1 MTRSTGILP
10 ALLLPILALGQ
21 GGDQQVRAKAD
32 QLFAE
37 QRFAE
42 AMPLYSQ
49 LVSLSPSDRA
59 LNYRFGA
66 CLLFGSADK
75 EPAVGHLKFATEAP
89 DTDPIAW
96 YWLGRAY
103 HLNYRF
109 KEAQVAYQRFLGTAD
124 KKLLAQWPVEALQRQ
139 CRNGEK
145 LLSNLKE
152 INVRS
157 KVEVADA
164 DFFRF
169 YELSDIGGRLVVLPD
184 ELKTSLDKKRK
195 HRSLVYLPQRN
206 GPIYFSS
213 YGKDGATGLDIY
225 RTELLPD
232 GTYAVPAKLAGYINT
247 DQDEDFPFMHPDGR
261 TFYFCSKGHN
271 SMGGYDVFR
280 ASYDRGLDAFG
291 RPENLDFAISTPDD
305 DILYI
310 VDAEQKEACFASGRD
325 SKQGM
330 LHVYRVGTAQA
341 PVMIT
346 AFKGTYAST
355 IDKDDRKARIVVED
369 MLTQEQVADVRTDI
383 NGNYVLSVPRAGRYR
398 YRVECG
404 PTGKTHGGVVE
415 VPKADGPRAYRQ
427 ELILDRKGDLEQLTI
442 RNYFDAPL
450 SEDMVALALDEIK
463 RRARLDVS
471 TREVVADRPAPGPQQ
486 PERDLLTRAGF
497 TGDVDEARAVQLAK
511 EDARELEAQAL
522 DQQAMAAEAFTLAL
536 DAANEA
542 EKATAKA
549 DELLQRAAAASE
561 DEAQRNALMTE
572 AAVQRQRAREATL
585 RARAAH
591 NTGTALAASSLTTRQ
606 KAAEAAKLSADL
618 NTAIE
623 AKQDDRA
630 LTHLQALKKRLDEKS
645 KADAASDPAEQARRQ
660 LAEQEKEA
668 ARQMA
673 IAKAKRDEENEV
685 ADQVARLKRERDEA
699 RSKPKKEEV
708 ERRLTEL
715 EQQQRYLREETQ
727 AAVRKA
733 EAAERQTAIA
743 RGQASLTRHLAQ
755 TSERG
760 AASELSPEQVQQ
772 LGLRIS
778 GTDQRAAALAIDERY
793 DAMVLAERPQVE
805 ARAFDWDLVSA
816 AQAIGEH
823 RAATQAMDRSGA
835 NDAQR
840 ASGRQVPAP
849 QAKGDEAA
857 LRQAKVE
864 QPPDTAG
871 REERLAEQAPEQPA
885 ADEDRTA
892 DPIGA
897 EASAADATVPVSNQA
912 TEARGNATQVGNA
925 LRSGNAAQPD
935 GAGQNANAAQAS
947 DAAQTGNAA
956 QQGAASLPGTEQ
968 TASTQAGTNVSSRST
983 AGVEASRPIAAKGGE
998 ANSPDE
1004 TVAITADQNFM
1015 LENERAELAQLA
1027 SAERDRAKRQE
1038 LQQRIAAIDERLAQA
1053 DAMAGAP
1060 ETEPA
1065 LEADMSRPLIT
1076 FTASAKEDEIVAQVY
1091 RDYAADLMR
1100 AERMADADARADA
1113 INGIELMLADSLRA
1127 EMQRQVAVLQLAP
1140 QQAEEV
1146 LPRVDRL
1153 RRMREEHLARGE
1165 QALAQRQY
1173 ELAGANAAPAP
1184 VRMADQPTAATSDRI
1199 NERYVAIDRYA
1210 RNVYGSKVE
1219 HRSRAKGVDDAV
1231 AFLQADQARIE
1242 ELSARIDSMERQ
1254 LAGMPLGK
1262 ESDRLRKKADQ
1273 LIDERY
1279 IIRTDMGQRSAFLMR
1294 EEWKAA
1300 ADSLKKVE
1308 AASTRKGLSPDEPLL
1323 RMAKEY
1329 GTEAKDLFDG
1339 AAQLRKRADRSEDI
1353 VLRDSLYRR
1362 AYRDELLAL
1371 QAMDRAITVQNH
1383 LASDGLV
1390 RGEQLTYEE
1399 VAARVLRL
1407 DAQPAEPLMAQ
1418 QAAAE
1423 AVRSES
1429 LEAGVTQQPQA
1440 PGPSEAL
1447 EAQPQAPVVAGT
1459 EPVVQQQ
1466 TTEARGVGD
1475 QRTAQREARLEQAT
1489 WLTVAQRAE
1498 ERAPAASTGNPA
1510 HRSTAAAPGTGA
1522 AEPAAVSRDVSP
1534 AAEQT
1539 IAQAEGRLKEKDRVP
1554 AGLYERFLTG
1564 ESVELSP
1571 GALDADSDPDLLAIR
1586 SEEKL
1591 REAQAL
1597 EQRSQQAAD
1606 RANAMADSALSARR
1620 RDRERLTLLSV
1631 RERSLSDS
1639 LHTASVKAGAEAAEL
1654 LTMSLEA
1661 EKVARL
1667 RDRLVKY
1674 YYLTPEEQR
1683 LTLLDGDASR
1693 FFQAKALAM
1702 EQLQASE
1709 DASGAARSNREV
1721 ALVLR
1726 QQARAA
1732 EREAVNGRLPAAE
1745 ATSKALL
1752 LDARALQLELRAD
1765 SLDNVAS
1772 RLRGAAGINE
1782 AQAGVMLQAMPAERS
1797 SELMAL
1803 EQRAR
1808 RNEALLA
1815 QLRDQAAPA
1824 RVQAAVRLD
1833 RPTIRPAQ
1841 SGQANAGASV
1851 ATDQPAF
1858 RAADSGEP
1866 AARPE
1871 PARPA
1876 EGIGT
1881 APMADQA
1888 RGVDVLPFRMPDEL
1902 VEDIFTLNAPT
1913 ARREAPIPMDVELPS
1928 GIVFKVQIGAFRNQ
1942 VPQEAFS
1949 DMTPVMGESVGNGLV
1964 RYTAGLFTG
1973 FDGAAAAK
1981 DLVRERGYRDAFVVA
1996 YRDGKRI
2003 PLGEAMRAT
2012 QQSSATAQAPIR
2024 MRGVSEEPA
2033 PRVAESAV
2041 AAAPPAMVIKQPV
2054 AAGQPAAEAEDAAAI
2069 LARYPASAQQILESF
2084 APAPEATAYY
2094 NVPGAAPAMQVEAI
2108 KGLFFTVQVGV
2119 YSRPVPLDKLFNIT
2133 PLNSELTESAKVRY
2147 TTGRYRDLDG
2157 ARARKDE
2164 AVGLG
2169 VKDAFITAYLNGRRI
2184 PVREATALLQQFGP
2198 AILAQP

>member
-1 MTRSTGILP
+1 MTRSTGILL
-10 ALLLPILALGQ
+10 ALFLPILALGQ

-49 LVSLSPSDRA
+49 LVSLNPSDRA

-152 INVRS
+152 ITVRS

-169 YELSDIGGRLVVLPD
+169 YELADIGGRLVVLPD

-232 GTYAVPAKLAGYINT
+232 GTYAAPVKLAGYINT
-247 DQDEDFPFMHPDGR
+247 DQDEDYPFMHPDGK

-310 VDAEQKEACFASGRD
+310 VDAEQKEACFASGRN

-355 IDKDDRKARIVVED
+355 IDKNDRKARIVVED
-369 MLTQEQVADVRTDI
+369 MLSQEQVADVRTDI

-404 PTGKTHGGVVE
+404 PSGKTHGGVVE

-442 RNYFDAPL
+442 RNYFDDPL

-471 TREVVADRPAPGPQQ
+471 AREVVAQQPPPSAQQ

-497 TGDVDEARAVQLAK
+497 TGDMDEAKAVQAAK

-522 DQQAMAAEAFTLAL
+522 DQQAMAAEAFALAL

-549 DELLQRAAAASE
+549 DELVKRAASAGE
-561 DEAQRNALMTE
+561 DEAQHNALMTE

-591 NTGTALAASSLTTRQ
+591 NTGTALAAGSLTTRQ

-618 NTAIE
+618 SAAIA
-623 AKQDDRA
+623 AKQDERA
-630 LTHLQALKKRLDEKS
+630 LTQLQALKRRMDEKS
-645 KADAASDPAEQARRQ
+645 RTSTASEPAEQARRQ

-685 ADQVARLKRERDEA
+685 ADQIARLKRERDEA
-699 RSKPKKEEV
+699 RSKPKKEEA
-708 ERRLTEL
+708 ERRITEL
-715 EQQQRYLREETQ
+715 EQQQRYLREETR

-743 RGQASLTRHLAQ
+743 RGQASLTSHLSR
-755 TSERG
+755 TTERG
-760 AASELSPEQVQQ
+760 AGTELTAQQVEQ

-793 DAMVLAERPQVE
+793 DAMALAERPQAE

-816 AQAIGEH
+816 AQAIGEQ
-823 RAATQAMDRSGA
+823 RTATQAMDRSGA

-857 LRQAKVE
+857 LRQSKVE
-864 QPPDTAG
+864 QPPATAG
-871 REERLAEQAPEQPA
+871 HEERLAEQAPEQPA
-885 ADEDRTA
+885 ASEDRTA
-892 DPIGA
+892 SANSTGRAVNASGTQP
-897 EASAADATVPVSNQA
+897 SAAQQAASSIGQDAA
-912 TEARGNATQVGNA
+912 ARA
-925 LRSGNAAQPD
+925 NAAQPVS
-935 GAGQNANAAQAS
+935 AGQQAAGSRQGSEPAAAATNAARTSNGA
-947 DAAQTGNAA
+947 DAGGAEAA
-956 QQGAASLPGTEQ
+956 RRS
-968 TASTQAGTNVSSRST
+968 STNGS
-983 AGVEASRPIAAKGGE
+983 GE
-998 ANSPDE
+998 AA
-1004 TVAITADQNFM
+1004 AITDDQRFV

-1027 SAERDRAKRQE
+1027 SAERDRGKRDQ
-1038 LQQRIAAIDERLAQA
+1038 LQQRIAAIDRRLAQA
-1053 DAMAGAP
+1053 DADAAAAAAEG
-1060 ETEPA
+1060 EPDV
-1065 LEADMSRPLIT
+1065 EVDMSRPVIA
-1076 FTASAKEDEIVAQVY
+1076 FPASAKEEEIVAQLY
-1091 RDYAADLMR
+1091 RDYAADIQR
-1100 AERMADADARADA
+1100 AERMNDADARADA

-1127 EMQRQVAVLQLAP
+1127 EMQRQVAVLQLSP

-1153 RRMREEHLARGE
+1153 RRLREEHLARGE
-1165 QALAQRQY
+1165 QVLAQRQA
-1173 ELAGANAAPAP
+1173 ELAGTNAPSAP
-1184 VRMADQPTAATSDRI
+1184 VRMADPPTAATSDRI

-1242 ELSARIDSMERQ
+1242 DLSTRIDSLEKQ

-1262 ESDRLRKKADQ
+1262 ESDKLRKKADQ

-1279 IIRTDMGQRSAFLMR
+1279 IIRTDLGQRSAFLMR

-1300 ADSLKKVE
+1300 ADSLKMVE
-1308 AASTRKGLSPDEPLL
+1308 AASARKGLSPDEPLV

-1329 GTEAKDLFDG
+1329 GTEAKGLFDG

-1362 AYRDELLAL
+1362 AYRDELRAL

-1383 LASDGLV
+1383 LASDGHK

-1399 VAARVLRL
+1399 VAARVLGL
-1407 DAQPAEPLMAQ
+1407 DAQPAQPWMAQ
-1418 QAAAE
+1418 QAAAG
-1423 AVRSES
+1423 AARSGS
-1429 LEAGVTQQPQA
+1429 REAGVKEQPQA
-1440 PGPSEAL
+1440 PDQSGASEA
-1447 EAQPQAPVVAGT
+1447 QRQASVVAGT
-1459 EPVVQQQ
+1459 EQVAQQQ
-1466 TTEARGVGD
+1466 PTEARGAEER
-1475 QRTAQREARLEQAT
+1475 RTAQREAQTEQAMGQSA
-1489 WLTVAQRAE
+1489 AQRAE
-1498 ERAPAASTGNPA
+1498 ERAPVAIAGNPA
-1510 HRSTAAAPGTGA
+1510 ARATAAAPGSGA
-1522 AEPAAVSRDVSP
+1522 AEPAAASRAASP

-1554 AGLYERFLTG
+1554 ARLYERFLTG
-1564 ESVELSP
+1564 ESVVLSP

-1586 SEEKL
+1586 SESKA
-1591 REAQAL
+1591 REAEEL

-1606 RANAMADSALSARR
+1606 RAAALADSAATARKR
-1620 RDRERLTLLSV
+1620 EKDRLMVLSV
-1631 RERSLSDS
+1631 RERNLSDS
-1639 LHTASVKAGAEAAEL
+1639 LHTASLKTAKEATDLGRMSEEAAQ
-1654 LTMSLEA
+1654 A
-1661 EKVARL
+1661 AKL
-1667 RDRLVKY
+1667 RDRLVKF

-1683 LTLLDGDASR
+1683 LAMLEGDASR
-1693 FFQAKALAM
+1693 FFQAKTLAM
-1702 EQLQASE
+1702 EQFQAAE

-1721 ALVLR
+1721 AVVLR

-1732 EREAVNGRLPAAE
+1732 EREAINGRMPAAE

-1752 LDARALQLELRAD
+1752 LDARAVQLELRAD

-1782 AQAGVMLQAMPAERS
+1782 AQAGVMLQAMPAGRS

-1815 QLRDQAAPA
+1815 QSRDQAAPA
-1824 RVQAAVRLD
+1824 RAQAPVRLERSATAASGSSAGQAAAP
-1833 RPTIRPAQ
+1833 PTTAQRPA
-1841 SGQANAGASV
+1841 A
-1851 ATDQPAF
+1851 ATEQPI
-1858 RAADSGEP
+1858 
-1866 AARPE
+1866 AARTE
-1871 PARPA
+1871 PSRASEGARTGAERAPA
-1876 EGIGT
+1876 T
-1881 APMADQA
+1881 VAQ
-1888 RGVDVLPFRMPDEL
+1888 PFRMPDEL
-1902 VEDIFTLNAPT
+1902 VEDMFTLNAPT
-1913 ARREAPIPMDVELPS
+1913 ARREAPIPMDAPLPS
-1928 GIVFKVQIGAFRNQ
+1928 GIVFKVQIGAFRSP
-1942 VPQEAFS
+1942 VPQESFS
-1949 DMTPVMGESVGNGLV
+1949 DMTPVMGETVGNGLV

-1973 FDGAAAAK
+1973 AEGAMAAK

-1996 YRDGKRI
+1996 YRDGQRI

-2012 QQSSATAQAPIR
+2012 QQANASAQGPIR
-2024 MRGVSEEPA
+2024 VRGGSEEPA
-2033 PRVAESAV
+2033 PRVVESAV
-2041 AAAPPAMVIKQPV
+2041 AAAPPAIVIKQP
-2054 AAGQPAAEAEDAAAI
+2054 AAAAPPVAEAEDAAAI
-2069 LARYPASAQQILESF
+2069 LARYPATAEQIIGSF

-2094 NVPGAAPAMQVEAI
+2094 NVPGAAPAKQVETI
-2108 KGLFFTVQVGV
+2108 RGLFFTVQVGV

-2147 TTGRYRDLDG
+2147 TTGRYRDLDA

-2169 VKDAFITAYLNGRRI
+2169 VKDAFITAYLNGKRI
-2184 PVREATALLQQFGP
+2184 PVREANALLQQFGP
-2198 AILAQP
+2198 TILAQP